1 MEAAHPPMPATET
14 TLDYCG
20 CGEPADLCAKS
31 TESHSSKRKVT
42 ADLAEMIPGAEAL
55 STSAFGD
62 VLIARLG

>member
-1 MEAAHPPMPATET
+1 MFGDNLDRIVAAIEKAIS
-14 TLDYCG
+14 D
-20 CGEPADLCAKS
+20 K
-31 TESHSSKRKVT
+31 KVT